1 MTSFQNAQ
9 VGDTILKVDKK
20 EVTMEDYESA
30 LLGCDVPGSRI
41 QLSILKPDGREV
53 DVTLSRMARNEMA
66 DSVKMFEYFTTL
78 EEFIANSGDEQHAR
92 VMDDTI
98 ELYTKMQQKNADRDM
113 TIVHNVLEMQQHSSA
128 LLQNLKD
135 KLHALHK
142 SFENHIAGY
151 GDQIMELQVESLV
164 FWRV

>member
-9 VGDTILKVDKK
+9 VGDTILKVDKN

-53 DVTLSRMARNEMA
+53 DVTLSRMARSEMA

-98 ELYTKMQQKNADRDM
+98 KLYTKMQEKNADRDM

-128 LLQNLKD
+128 LLQTLKD

>member
-1 MTSFQNAQ
+1 VTSFQNAQ

-66 DSVKMFEYFTTL
+66 DSMKMFEYFTTL
-78 EEFIANSGDEQHAR
+78 EEFIANSGDEHHAR

-98 ELYTKMQQKNADRDM
+98 ELYTKMQEKNADRDM